1 MQRKTHE
8 LEILRLKILLQDLEA
23 AKTQHQE
30 GTAELAVILQEFRE
44 RLDPGQVEKYNQ
56 YFFGAPPQPKHNTT
70 ETSKSTDIVISN
82 CVDLNLDNKKIE
94 SKNELPKWA
103 RSLYK
108 KIVQRTHP
116 DRYIDFPIEEIKQKF
131 TKIYMT
137 AVEAA
142 EKGELGIL
150 LLCAYET
157 EIKYDDI
164 QEALSLISEGIQ
176 SSQKKINKIG
186 NLVGYQWY
194 HIDQKDKMIFLENYL
209 KTLGFKFDRK
219 KAEKI
224 LRKKPLKRKPGEKP
238 KNFLRVKNKK
248 LK

>member
-8 LEILRLKILLQDLEA
+8 LEILRLKILLQDLESA
-23 AKTQHQE
+23 RLQHKE
-30 GTAELAVILQEFRE
+30 GTSDLAVILQEFKE
-44 RLDPGQVEKYNQ
+44 RINQGQVEKYNQ
-56 YFFGAPPQPKHNTT
+56 YFFGDIPESQENIK
-70 ETSKSTDIVISN
+70 SCSSTDIVVSSIA
-82 CVDLNLDNKKIE
+82 DTALDNRKIS

-103 RSLYK
+103 KSLYK

-116 DRYIDFPIEEIKQKF
+116 DRYVDFPIEEIKKKF
-131 TKIYMT
+131 TKIYMS
-137 AVEAA
+137 AVEAY

-164 QEALSLISEGIQ
+164 PEALEFINAGIK
-176 SSQKKINKIG
+176 SSQEKINKIS
-186 NLVGYQWY
+186 NFIGYQWY
-194 HIDQKDKMIFLENYL
+194 HIDQKDRIIFLENYL
-209 KTLGFKFDRK
+209 RMLGFRFDRK
-219 KAEKI
+219 KAEKV

-238 KNFLRVKNKK
+238 ENFLRVKNKK